1 MFITGPEKRIYPYPR
16 LDTRVTA
23 PRVVPP
29 VPALTRQQRVRRVL
43 AFSNTEMGVDSPNN
57 YCDFLPQSQE
67 EHAEP
72 TNNATGAG
80 TTIIEYIDEDPGSLM
95 DYSAVLNSSFYND
108 YIASS
113 DLSKFLSRPVLISSV
128 VWQEGV
134 GIGVSPIYPWY
145 LYFNDTAIKRKL
157 ENYAFLSCD
166 LHVKIMLN
174 ASPFYYGLAMAFYT
188 PMTQYY
194 PTPLKTIGSGDPEF
208 ITASQR
214 PHIYLYP
221 QCNKGGEMMLPFF
234 YNKNWLNTASAQD
247 FRDMGYIDIYDIV
260 MLQNAN
266 SVAAGDVDIQI
277 YAWAENVRVCGPTTQ
292 AVLQSG
298 ETDCQPQAKDEYG
311 KGPVSKPA
319 SAVAAATGAL
329 SKVPVIGPYM
339 RASSMVAGTIGDI
352 ASWFGYTNVPIISDV
367 QPYKPVAFQAMAT
380 SEISVPI
387 EKLTLDPKN
396 ELSIDPS
403 ITGIPSQDELV
414 VSTICKKESY
424 FDQTTWSTSETPE
437 TLLWWAYVN
446 PYVARRDTVVGPPAY
461 DLRTFVPMSHLC
473 SLFTNWRG
481 SIIYRFRVIC
491 TKFHRGRLK
500 IQWDPT
506 ANVASSTAENST
518 VVFTKIVDIT
528 KTQDFEIAIPYIQ
541 TQSWLKLAGPQ
552 YDTWGTG
559 SVARPAYV
567 GAGGSGAPNG
577 CLSVKVL
584 TVQTSPVA
592 SAPIT
597 LAVSIR
603 AGDDFELANPMNSVS
618 NSYTYFTPQA
628 QEIDYEDTEL
638 ITVTTPTLDPNRFLI
653 NYGES
658 MVSIR
663 QLMRRFNFYKTIK
676 AIPGTTSSVIR
687 FNCLHGRLPVSLGYD
702 PNGLEKTVGN
712 VAYNYVKHTAISWMA
727 MCYIGYRGSV
737 NYTYNARTNVSF
749 TSSTD
754 IEHMSVSRLPANSRT
769 VAGYLTNVVWVA
781 ADNPS
786 EAARQALND
795 NYTLGGMALTNQKTQ
810 SGLQVAY
817 PMYNLYRFMSCNPD
831 YASLGTGYDDSD
843 RDSFLLDM
851 FYFSSS
857 TLSAS
862 SVYVDIYCAAGTD
875 FNFIFYLNAPQL
887 YVASV
892 PNALA

>member
-1 MFITGPEKRIYPYPR
+1 M
-16 LDTRVTA
+16 TA

-43 AFSNTEMGVDSPNN
+43 AFSSTEMGVDSPNN
-57 YCDFLPQSQE
+57 YCDYVPQSQE

-72 TNNATGAG
+72 SNNAPGSG
-80 TTIIEYIDEDPGSLM
+80 TTIIEYVDEDPGSLM

-134 GIGVSPIYPWY
+134 GIGVAPIYPWY

-166 LHVKIMLN
+166 LHIKIMLN
-174 ASPFYYGLAMAFYT
+174 ASPFYYGLALAFYT

-194 PTPLKTIGSGDPEF
+194 PTALKTHATNSPEF

-260 MLQNAN
+260 LLQNAN

-292 AVLQSG
+292 AVLQAQ
-298 ETDCQPQAKDEYG
+298 ETDYEAHAKDEYG

-319 SAVAAATGAL
+319 SAVAAVTGAL

-339 RASSMVAGTIGDI
+339 RASSMVAGTVGDI
-352 ASWFGYTNVPIISDV
+352 ASWFGYTNVPVISDV
-367 QPYKPVAFQAMAT
+367 QPYKPVAFQALAT

-396 ELSIDPS
+396 ELSIDPA
-403 ITGIPSQDELV
+403 ITGIPSEDEMAL
-414 VSTICKKESY
+414 STILQKES
-424 FDQTTWSTSETPE
+424 FWDQTTWTSAQTPE
-437 TLLWWAYVN
+437 TLLWWAYVT
-446 PYVARRDTVVGPPAY
+446 PHVSRKDLTVGPPAY
-461 DLRTFVPMSHLC
+461 DLRTFIPMSHAAN
-473 SLFTNWRG
+473 LFRHWRG

-506 ANVASSTAENST
+506 ADVASSVADNST
-518 VVFTKIVDIT
+518 VVFTKIIDIT
-528 KTQDFEIAIPYIQ
+528 KNQDFEIEIPYIQ
-541 TQSWLKLAGPQ
+541 TQSWLKLSSYAST
-552 YDTWGTG
+552 DTWGTG

-567 GAGGSGAPNG
+567 GAGGVGAPNG
-577 CLSVKVL
+577 CLSVKVF

-592 SAPIT
+592 SAPISIV
-597 LAVSIR
+597 VSMR
-603 AGDDFELANPMNSVS
+603 GGSDLEFANPTSIPTQ
-618 NSYTYFTPQA
+618 YTYFTPQS
-628 QEIDYEDTEL
+628 QEIDYEEPECVT
-638 ITVTTPTLDPNRFLI
+638 ITKPKQDPNRFLI
-653 NYGES
+653 NFGES
-658 MVSIR
+658 MVSTR
-663 QLMRRFNFYKTIK
+663 QLLRRFNFYKTIK
-676 AIPGTTSSVIR
+676 AIPGSTSSLIKFVVE
-687 FNCLHGRLPVSLGYD
+687 HGRFPVSLGYD
-702 PNGLEKTVGN
+702 PNGLEKEAAN
-712 VAYNYVKHTAISWMA
+712 VAYNFCAHTPLTWMSL
-727 MCYIGYRGSV
+727 CYIGYRGSI
-737 NYTYNARTNVSF
+737 NYSYNVRTTTVQGTGLSLDHIAVYREPGD
-749 TSSTD
+749 TR
-754 IEHMSVSRLPANSRT
+754 SVAS
-769 VAGYLTNVVWVA
+769 YLNNTLLTA

-786 EAARQALND
+786 EAARAAMN
-795 NYTLGGMALTNQKTQ
+795 NYYVGGGMALTNQKTQ
-810 SGLQVAY
+810 AGLQVSY
-817 PMYNLYRFMSCNPD
+817 PMYNLYRFMSCSPD
-831 YASLGTGYDDSD
+831 YASLGIGYDASD
-843 RDSFLLDM
+843 EDTFKLET
-851 FYFSSS
+851 YYNSSS
-857 TLSAS
+857 AAS
-862 SVYVDIYCAAGTD
+862 SSNIFVDAYVAIGAD
-875 FNFIFYLNAPQL
+875 FNFIFYLNAPQC
-887 YVASV
+887 YYT
-892 PNALA
+892 PIPQPLA